1 MFLSSGADKQLEN
14 DEPLFCYSS
23 SSDEEDQGE
32 RRDDGEGLVEK
43 DIAEHVQELSISS
56 ERSRVNPRKRPAV
69 GHTPFDLANCQKVR
83 YAEESTV
90 TVIVYAG
97 VSLYSRLAILTPL
110 SYTG

>member
-32 RRDDGEGLVEK
+32 RRDCGEGLVEK
-43 DIAEHVQELSISS
+43 DVAEHIQDLSISS
-56 ERSRVNPRKRPAV
+56 ERVQVNPRKRPAA

-83 YAEESTV
+83 YAAQSYCDCECGC
-90 TVIVYAG
+90 VIVYG
-97 VSLYSRLAILTPL
+97 EPAILTL
-110 SYTG
+110 LFYKG